1 MTFIIRY
8 KASEQNN
15 SMKCCN
21 KIFCRLPTED
31 EAQHFDEYIARP
43 PFLQKETP
51 IIN

>member
-31 EAQHFDEYIARP
+31 EAQHFDEYIVRP
-43 PFLQKETP
+43 HFLRKETP